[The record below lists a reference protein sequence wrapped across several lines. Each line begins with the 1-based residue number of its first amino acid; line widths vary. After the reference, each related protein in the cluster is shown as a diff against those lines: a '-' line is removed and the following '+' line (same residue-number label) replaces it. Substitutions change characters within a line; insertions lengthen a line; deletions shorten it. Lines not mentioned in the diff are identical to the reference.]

1 MRSFLMVSLGLRLQ
15 PSTRPCENRGVALAL
30 HPRVRAL
37 TAGERA
43 AVLAVALL
51 VFVFASGPVWR
62 HRWEPN
68 AAILWSYAVI
78 PPGVFA
84 AFLRRGNPRLVPVV
98 LESLLLAIVKFGITA
113 FALVTLWSFGTPPPA
128 ARVGGLLGDVLRPK
142 RREILLKGEEG
153 GGGARR
159 LAAALDVSVGD
170 GGFSSK
176 VISLAPGADVAFRAT
191 DGRLHTL
198 ELLSAD
204 GSIGSNVP
212 VLASGAPRLLSFE
225 EISRF
230 SSLRCA
236 VHPEER
242 ADLTVSPRR

>member
-1 MRSFLMVSLGLRLQ
+1 M
-15 PSTRPCENRGVALAL
+15 PLAL

-43 AVLAVALL
+43 AVLGAALL
-51 VFVFASGPVWR
+51 VFAFAAGPVWR

-68 AAILWSYAVI
+68 AAILLSYAVI

-84 AFLRRGNPRLVPVV
+84 AFFRRGTPRLVPVLV
-98 LESLLLAIVKFGITA
+98 ESLLLSIAKFGISA
-113 FALVTLWSFGTPPPA
+113 FVLVTLWSFGTPPPA
-128 ARVGGLLGDVLRPK
+128 ARVGGLLEDVLRPK
-142 RREILLKGEEG
+142 STRISSSERERAAA
-153 GGGARR
+153 GGARR
-159 LAAALDVSVGD
+159 LAAAMDVSVGD

-176 VISLAPGADVAFRAT
+176 VISLAAGGDVAFRAA

-204 GSIGSNVP
+204 GSIGANVP
-212 VLASGAPRLLSFE
+212 VLASGAPRLVTFE
-225 EISRF
+225 EISLF
-230 SSLRCA
+230 SSIRCA

-242 ADLTVSPRR
+242 ADLTGVPGR

>member
-1 MRSFLMVSLGLRLQ
+1 MSLG
-15 PSTRPCENRGVALAL
+15 L

-37 TAGERA
+37 TTPERL
-43 AVLAVALL
+43 AVLGAALAVFL
-51 VFVFASGPVWR
+51 FAAGPVWR
-62 HRWEPN
+62 HRWEPD

-84 AFLRRGNPRLVPVV
+84 AFLRRGTPRLVPVLV
-98 LESLLLAIVKFGITA
+98 ESLLLAIVKFGITA
-113 FALVTLWSFGTPPPA
+113 FVLVTLWSFGTPPPA
-128 ARVGGLLGDVLRPK
+128 ARPGRLLEDLLRSK
-142 RREILLKGEEG
+142 SARDSSSGSEDAGA
-153 GGGARR
+153 GGARR
-159 LAAALDVSVGD
+159 AAAALAISVGD

-176 VISLAPGADVAFRAT
+176 VISLAPGGDVAFRAT

-204 GSIGSNVP
+204 GSIGANVP
-212 VLASGAPRLLSFE
+212 LLASGAPRLMSFE

-242 ADLTVSPRR
+242 ADLSVAPRR